1 MIAHLVAGLLAESN
15 GGGTLALLAAGP
27 AGGGGIY
34 WALYRYYRNT
44 DKSHS
49 FESETRVVSQP
60 VTGTDQ
66 KVNEIKGTKK
76 SGIDGA
82 NHTNHRQRVQ
92 RVS

>member
-1 MIAHLVAGLLAESN
+1 MIAHLVAHLLADSD
-15 GGGTLALLAAGP
+15 GGGTLALLAVGP
-27 AGGGGIY
+27 AGGGGLY

-49 FESETRVVSQP
+49 FESETRVAAQP

-66 KVNEIKGTKK
+66 KVDEIKGTKK
-76 SGIDGA
+76 SGIDGD
-82 NHTNHRQRVQ
+82 NKTSHRQRVQ